1 MVYDFWSIA
10 PTNLPARSRL
20 YSLPPKGIGT
30 AQVESL
36 TSYVMRLADAHA
48 VSPGTLIRQEIF
60 PSLPTNPKRFSCAAL
75 HSLNGLGPYFM
86 QWVAALQELTSRND
100 LDALT
105 LLPWRSVFA
114 ADGILR
120 RQRTWCPRCYEE
132 RRSQDGG
139 VYDSLL
145 WALTSVTACPVH
157 EIVLEERCPCC
168 EKRPLPLSARGLAG
182 VCNHCG
188 AWLGIN
194 ANGPLPT
201 EKGRDLDFRVQVA
214 REVGVLLSSN
224 TPQNRPQLF
233 YLRNNI
239 HRAIEDWAEGNRLLL
254 CRIARI
260 SDKSLTEWLS
270 ETHRPSLPLLIV
282 ITRNLRVPL
291 SRFLIEQIPVSDEV
305 WIQAREAIRAERSKL
320 MKRRETSR
328 REPDYPMTKT
338 RLWALSPI
346 DREAAKAEIKA
357 SMEAALEMDVPRSVR
372 DIFRSLGYRQ
382 CVMGRYWF
390 PELTAAIQ
398 AKRKRR
404 FDRCHL
410 ELKSALIEMPPPTV
424 TEVAERLGISLHSL
438 RNACPELCTRLSSCR
453 LDRRQFQFATVE
465 KTLQRALNEAPES
478 FPQLASRL
486 HCNANTLRVTHQD
499 LHRRLHQRYLAHRS
513 AERQKIE
520 HLYEREVS
528 LAIEEI
534 TSGGKYPS
542 RKRVLSIIS
551 MRSPSLTSVHFT
563 GRALKQIRGK
573 LAEAAR
579 AGVVP

>member
-20 YSLPPKGIGT
+20 YSFPPKGIGT
-30 AQVESL
+30 SQVESL
-36 TSYVMRLADAHA
+36 TSYVTRLADAHA
-48 VSPGTLIRQEIF
+48 VSPATLTRQEIF
-60 PSLPTNPKRFSCAAL
+60 PSLPTSPKRFHCSTL

-86 QWVAALQELTSRND
+86 QWVTALQELTSRND
-100 LDALT
+100 LEALT
-105 LLPWRSVFA
+105 LLPWRNIFA

-120 RQRTWCPRCYEE
+120 RHRTWCPRCYEE

-157 EIVLEERCPCC
+157 EILLEERCPCC

-182 VCNHCG
+182 VCNYCG
-188 AWLGIN
+188 TWLGAN
-194 ANGPLPT
+194 ASGPLPA
-201 EKGRDLDFRVQVA
+201 EKGRDLDLRVQVA

-224 TPQNRPQLF
+224 IPQNRPKLSH
-233 YLRNNI
+233 LRNNI
-239 HRAIEDWAEGNRLLL
+239 HRAIEDWADGNRLFL
-254 CRIARI
+254 CRIARV

-282 ITRNLRVPL
+282 VTRNLRVPL

-305 WIQAREAIRAERSKL
+305 WIQARDAIRAERSKL
-320 MKRRETSR
+320 MERREISR
-328 REPDYPMTKT
+328 REPDYPMTRT
-338 RLWALSPI
+338 RLWALSPS
-346 DREAAKAEIKA
+346 DREAAKAEVKA

-372 DIFRSLGYRQ
+372 EIFRSLGYRQ
-382 CVMGRYWF
+382 CTMGRYWF

-404 FDRCHL
+404 FDRCEL
-410 ELKSALIEMPPPTV
+410 ELKRALIEMPPPTV
-424 TEVAERLGISLHSL
+424 AEVAERLRISLRSL
-438 RNACPELCTRLSSCR
+438 RSACPELCTLLSSCR
-453 LDRRQFQFATVE
+453 FDRRHFQFATVE
-465 KTLQRALNEAPES
+465 KALKRALNEAPVS

-513 AERQKIE
+513 SERQKIE
-520 HLYEREVS
+520 LLYEREVS
-528 LAIEEI
+528 LAIQEI

-542 RKRVLSIIS
+542 RNRVLSTIS
-551 MRSPSLTSVHFT
+551 KRSPSLTSVHST
-563 GRALKQIRGK
+563 SRALKQIRGK
-573 LAEAAR
+573 LAEAAQ
-579 AGVVP
+579 AVAVP

>member
-10 PTNLPARSRL
+10 PINLPARSRL

-60 PSLPTNPKRFSCAAL
+60 PSLPTSPKRVSCAAL

-86 QWVAALQELTSRND
+86 QWVATLQELTSRND
-100 LDALT
+100 LHALT
-105 LLPWRSVFA
+105 LLPWRSILA

-120 RQRTWCPRCYEE
+120 RHRTWCPRCYEE

-157 EIVLEERCPCC
+157 EILLEERCPCC
-168 EKRPLPLSARGLAG
+168 KKRPLPLSARGLAG

-188 AWLGIN
+188 AWLGTN
-194 ANGPLPT
+194 ASGPLPA
-201 EKGRDLDFRVQVA
+201 EKERDLDSRVQVA
-214 REVGVLLSSN
+214 REVGILLSLN

-239 HRAIEDWAEGNRLLL
+239 HRAIQDWAEGNRLLL

-305 WIQAREAIRAERSKL
+305 WIQARDAIRAEGSKSIKRS
-320 MKRRETSR
+320 EISR
-328 REPDYPMTKT
+328 REPDYPMTRT
-338 RLWALSPI
+338 RIWALSPS

-357 SMEAALEMDVPRSVR
+357 SMEAALEMDLPRSVR
-372 DIFRSLGYRQ
+372 DIFRSLGYRH

-390 PELTAAIQ
+390 PELTAAIH
-398 AKRKRR
+398 AKRKGR
-404 FDRCHL
+404 FDRCEL
-410 ELKSALIEMPPPTV
+410 ELKKALIEMPPPTV
-424 TEVAERLGISLHSL
+424 AEVAERRGISLHSL
-438 RNACPELCTRLSSCR
+438 RSACPELCTRLSSCR
-453 LDRRQFQFATVE
+453 LDRRQFKVAIVE
-465 KTLQRALNEAPES
+465 KALKTALNEAPVS

-486 HCNANTLRVTHQD
+486 RCNANTLRVTHQD
-499 LHRRLHQRYLAHRS
+499 LHRRLHQRYLAHRAS
-513 AERQKIE
+513 ERRKVE
-520 HLYEREVS
+520 LLYDREVS
-528 LAIEEI
+528 LAIQEI

-551 MRSPSLTSVHFT
+551 KRSPSLTSVHFT
-563 GRALKQIRGK
+563 SRVLKQIRGK

-579 AGVVP
+579 AVVVP

>member
-1 MVYDFWSIA
+1 MVYNFWSIA

-20 YSLPPKGIGT
+20 YSLAPKGIGT

-36 TSYVMRLADAHA
+36 TSYVTRLADAHA
-48 VSPGTLIRQEIF
+48 VSPGTLTRQEIF
-60 PSLPTNPKRFSCAAL
+60 PSLPTSPKHFRCATL

-86 QWVAALQELTSRND
+86 QWVMALQELTSRND
-100 LDALT
+100 LESLT

-120 RQRTWCPRCYEE
+120 RHRTWCPRCYEE

-145 WALTSVTACPVH
+145 WALASVTACPVH
-157 EIVLEERCPCC
+157 EVLLEERCPCC
-168 EKRPLPLSARGLAG
+168 KRRPLPLSARGLAG

-188 AWLGIN
+188 TWLGTN
-194 ANGPLPT
+194 ASGPLRAK
-201 EKGRDLDFRVQVA
+201 EGRDLVFRVQVA

-224 TPQNRPQLF
+224 ISQNRPTLF
-233 YLRNNI
+233 HLRNNI
-239 HRAIEDWAEGNRLLL
+239 HRAIEDWADGNRLLL

-270 ETHRPSLPLLIV
+270 GAHRPSLPLLIV
-282 ITRNLRVPL
+282 VTRNLRIPL
-291 SRFLIEQIPVSDEV
+291 SRFLIEQISVSDEV
-305 WIQAREAIRAERSKL
+305 WIQAREAVRAERSKL
-320 MKRRETSR
+320 MKRWEISR
-328 REPDYPMTKT
+328 REPDYPMTRT
-338 RLWALSPI
+338 RLWALSPG

-357 SMEAALEMDVPRSVR
+357 SMEATLEMDVPRSVR

-382 CVMGRYWF
+382 CTMGQYWF

-404 FDRCHL
+404 FDRCEV
-410 ELKSALIEMPPPTV
+410 ELKKALAEIPPPTV
-424 TEVAERLGISLHSL
+424 AEVAERLGIRLHSL
-438 RNACPELCTRLSSCR
+438 RRACPELCTRLSSCR
-453 LDRRQFQFATVE
+453 FDRRQFQFATVG
-465 KTLQRALNEAPES
+465 KALKRALNEAPVS

-486 HCNANTLRVTHQD
+486 GCNASTLRVTHKD

-513 AERQKIE
+513 SERQEIE
-520 HLYEREVS
+520 LRYQEQVS
-528 LAIEEI
+528 LAIQEI

-542 RKRVLSIIS
+542 SKRVLSTIS
-551 MRSPSLTSVHFT
+551 NRSPSLTSVHFT
-563 GRALKQIRGK
+563 NRALKQVRGK
-573 LAEAAR
+573 LAEAAQ
-579 AGVVP
+579 AVAVP